1 MAVADPSRRRAGRPG
16 PRRRPSRRDQRTG
29 PGRRPRPSRRHRRPH
44 PVPDRR
50 PRPSPDGPVVVPS
63 PRHRR
68 RHTPRVPDRDH
79 RADERL
85 PGPHR
90 RARRPARPAPG
101 GYRPRLGA
109 RRSAEPGG
117 VAETGRL
124 HRRLA
129 GTIRPPRPRRSDR
142 AGAGRGRPRPGR
154 GLVPGPGRPRSRR
167 RTRRPRHARREA
179 AVPARH
185 LPHRNRLGTSVRQRP
200 TPPGPRR
207 RPRRPPGRATRR
219 GRSRRH
225 PASTTRHCALPNPTR
240 LPTPSAPNSPS
251 PRSTHRAR

>member
-1 MAVADPSRRRAGRPG
+1 MAVADPSHRRAGRPG

-68 RHTPRVPDRDH
+68 RHTPHVPDRDH
-79 RADERL
+79 RADGRL

-101 GYRPRLGA
+101 GYRPGPGA
-109 RRSAEPGG
+109 RRSAEPDGM
-117 VAETGRL
+117 AETGRL

-129 GTIRPPRPRRSDR
+129 GTIRPRRPRRSDKAAAAAPQLSARCGHARNAATARRLRQEKKPHGHQARLPKRPPTKDGGR
-142 AGAGRGRPRPGR
+142 AGTARDRRD
-154 GLVPGPGRPRSRR
+154 GPADRSHTFV
-167 RTRRPRHARREA
+167 TRRCCSRLLNL
-179 AVPARH
+179 PAH
-185 LPHRNRLGTSVRQRP
+185 SPEV
-200 TPPGPRR
+200 
-207 RPRRPPGRATRR
+207 
-219 GRSRRH
+219 
-225 PASTTRHCALPNPTR
+225 STTLEIQATPTESNATEDPV
-240 LPTPSAPNSPS
+240 L
-251 PRSTHRAR
+251 RASNGSS